1 MRLLSYFQ
9 CASNPAQLS
18 TRDHVNQTARI
29 FVAYPR
35 IAQGDVNKS
44 TLDITRME
52 ISNPTPDSFHLA
64 QAQTLGS
71 KSFFHPTIFSFG
83 AAVSLAGSFRSFGS
97 VTVPQVKA
105 ENGVTVRID
114 QDLRVTDKTALVDF
128 AKTALLNE
136 TVGLNVHGKPKL
148 RLGALQKIKVTY
160 DKTVRIKGI
169 PPFSRPPLYV
179 IQ

>member
-1 MRLLSYFQ
+1 M
-9 CASNPAQLS
+9 
-18 TRDHVNQTARI
+18 
-29 FVAYPR
+29 
-35 IAQGDVNKS
+35 
-44 TLDITRME
+44 
-52 ISNPTPDSFHLA
+52 
-64 QAQTLGS
+64 
-71 KSFFHPTIFSFG
+71 
-83 AAVSLAGSFRSFGS
+83 SLAGSFRSFGS